1 MMTPLALFRH
11 GLTQWNI
18 DGRLQGRAD
27 LPLCAEGIAALQG
40 RRFPA
45 AFAGARV
52 YVSPLAR
59 AIETATLLGLR
70 DLTIEP
76 RLIEMDWGRYEG
88 RTLPEIVAAGGTAF
102 ALNEARGLDFRPPG
116 GESPRDL
123 QARLSPWLREITDR
137 AAPVLA
143 ITHKGVIRALL
154 AQAFDWDMTGEAPV
168 RIDWSAV
175 QTLRVDDHG
184 QPRPDSCNLALERA

>member
-1 MMTPLALFRH
+1 MTPLALFRH

-18 DGRLQGRAD
+18 DGRLQGRINR
-27 LPLCAEGIAALQG
+27 PLCARGIAALQG

-59 AIETATLLGLR
+59 AIDTATLLGCR
-70 DLTIEP
+70 DVTIEP
-76 RLIEMDWGRYEG
+76 RLVEMDWGLYEG
-88 RTLPEIVAAGGTAF
+88 RTLPEIAASDGADF
-102 ALNEARGLDFRPPG
+102 ASNEARGLDFRPPG
-116 GESPRDL
+116 GESPRDV
-123 QARLSPWLREITDR
+123 QARLAPWLRAIAEG

-154 AQAFDWDMTGEAPV
+154 AQAFDWNMIGEAPF
-168 RIDWSAV
+168 RIDWGAM
-175 QTLRVDDHG
+175 QTLQIDDQG
-184 QPRPDSCNLALERA
+184 RPRLASCNLALERA

>member
-1 MMTPLALFRH
+1 MTPLALFRH

-18 DGRLQGRAD
+18 DGRLQGRANP
-27 LPLCAEGIAALQG
+27 PLCAEGIAALQG
-40 RRFPA
+40 RRFPT
-45 AFAGARV
+45 AFADAHV

-59 AIETATLLGLR
+59 ALETAALLGLR
-70 DLTIEP
+70 EVTIEP

-88 RTLPEIVAAGGTAF
+88 RTLPEIAASDGADF
-102 ALNEARGLDFRPPG
+102 ASNEARGLDFRPPG

-123 QARLSPWLREITDR
+123 QARLSPWLREISER

-154 AQAFDWDMTGEAPV
+154 AQAFDWNMIGEAPF

-175 QTLRVDDHG
+175 QALRVDGHG
-184 QPRPDSCNLALERA
+184 RPHPDSCNLALGRA